1 MKTLITMFQGLCMAT
16 ADSVPGVSG
25 GTIAFIMGFYDKFI
39 NSLDNVLK
47 GSKQERKEAVIFLAK
62 LFGGWIIGFISCV
75 LILSKLF
82 ESHVYVLCSAFLG
95 LTVFAI
101 PLVIYNERETLKGKY
116 YNIVFTAIGAFLVFI
131 ITYLKP
137 ADSAVDLTK
146 LTPLSALYLFVI
158 AMIAIC
164 AMVLPGISGST
175 LLLIF
180 GVYLPIING
189 IKEFLHFNFSYF
201 LGLFIFGLGMIVGI
215 FSTIKAVKTGLTRF
229 RSQTVYFIIGLMIG
243 SLYAIVNGPATME
256 NPQPA
261 MTPGTFNIIAF
272 AAGVLV
278 LVGLESVKHIKAE
291 K

>member
-146 LTPLSALYLFVI
+146 LTPLSALTPAPVSTTIFFLAITTLSVLLF
-158 AMIAIC
+158 
-164 AMVLPGISGST
+164 PRK
-175 LLLIF
+175 
-180 GVYLPIING
+180 YW
-189 IKEFLHFNFSYF
+189 
-201 LGLFIFGLGMIVGI
+201 
-215 FSTIKAVKTGLTRF
+215 
-229 RSQTVYFIIGLMIG
+229 
-243 SLYAIVNGPATME
+243 
-256 NPQPA
+256 
-261 MTPGTFNIIAF
+261 
-272 AAGVLV
+272 
-278 LVGLESVKHIKAE
+278 
-291 K
+291 